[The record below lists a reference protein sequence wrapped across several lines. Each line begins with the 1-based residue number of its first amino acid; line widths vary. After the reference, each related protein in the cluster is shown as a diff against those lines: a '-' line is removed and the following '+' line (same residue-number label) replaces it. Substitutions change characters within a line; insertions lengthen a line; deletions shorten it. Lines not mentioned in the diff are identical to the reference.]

1 MNIDFCLT
9 SFKHTG
15 LLNLYLEKNQ
25 VGSISN
31 LNKIILVLFGFS
43 NFHKGLCSRQ
53 AEQHDFSPKQI
64 NLSKCVVFRIAEYS
78 AITVK
83 NYRPSLGNLYESFL
97 IKIILFLFK
106 NCDFFILFLL
116 L

>member
-15 LLNLYLEKNQ
+15 FLNLYLGKDQ

-31 LNKIILVLFGFS
+31 LNKIILVLVGFS
-43 NFHKGLCSRQ
+43 SFYNGLCSRQ

-64 NLSKCVVFRIAEYS
+64 NLPIANALMRS
-78 AITVK
+78 I
-83 NYRPSLGNLYESFL
+83 
-97 IKIILFLFK
+97 
-106 NCDFFILFLL
+106 
-116 L
+116 